1 VKPIHQSPLK
11 QSAQPRRGAAPAIL
25 GHDVPRARITA
36 AGWAWMLLYLGLPVA
51 LLGNLL
57 DLLTQWAFGWC
68 IGLWCLA

>member
-1 VKPIHQSPLK
+1 MHQRPFKRSTK
-11 QSAQPRRGAAPAIL
+11 TSRGAAPSIL

-36 AGWAWMLLYLGLPVA
+36 AGWGWLVVYLGLPVA
-51 LLGNLL
+51 VLGNLL